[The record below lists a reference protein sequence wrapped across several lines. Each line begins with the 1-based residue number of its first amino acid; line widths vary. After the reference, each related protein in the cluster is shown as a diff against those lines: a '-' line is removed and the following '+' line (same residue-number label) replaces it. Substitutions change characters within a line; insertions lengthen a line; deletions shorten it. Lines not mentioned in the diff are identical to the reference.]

1 MIDKINY
8 FNKPMVHILFVK
20 INYFNKPML
29 HILFVYTY
37 VVENI
42 QKLSKYKYYF
52 TDIKQTYNC

>member
-1 MIDKINY
+1 MIAKINY

-37 VVENI
+37 VENI
-42 QKLSKYKYYF
+42 QKLNKYKYYF